1 MLSPSLQAW
10 AASHPTLEAQ
20 LELPAVPITQ
30 GPQRHWF
37 GYYDKQQISADG
49 RYALGMQVDAQYR
62 SPTADDVLRIGM
74 VDLQHEYQWTTLGE
88 SRAWGWQQG
97 CMLQWVPGSSEEVLW
112 NDRIA
117 TDQAE
122 AQYVTRLLNINTRQE
137 RTLPRA
143 TYTVSPDGQFA
154 MSADFARIDNMRLG
168 YGYKGG
174 TDPFVDQK
182 APKEGGIHRMNL
194 ATGQSTLVVSLHDI
208 AQLPH
213 QGTSIADRWHYFNH
227 LLVSPD
233 SQRFIFLNRYRD
245 FALTPEMKAEEDAY
259 SKYVRGNY
267 TTRMFTA
274 DVDGGD
280 IYELDQSGRTSH
292 FIWRD
297 PEHVLAWTK
306 YQDEHGF
313 FLFKDQSR
321 EVEWIGKDVMT
332 ENGHQTYLPHTN
344 NAWILN
350 DTYPDKKDRKQTLY
364 LYHVPTGK
372 KVVLGRFYQ
381 PPESHGEWRCD
392 LHPRFSVDGRTVIF
406 DSTHGGN
413 GRQMYAIDISSI
425 V

>member
-1 MLSPSLQAW
+1 MLY
-10 AASHPTLEAQ
+10 PTLQTFAAPPTSSIFEA
-20 LELPAVPITQ
+20 ELPTVPITQ
-30 GPQRHWF
+30 GPKHHWF
-37 GYYDKQQISADG
+37 GYYDKQQIDASG
-49 RYALGMQVDAQYR
+49 RYALGMQVDFQHR
-62 SPTADDVLRIGM
+62 SPTADDVLQIGM
-74 VDLQHEYQWTTLGE
+74 VDLQDNYQWTKLGE

-97 CMLQWVPGSSEEVLW
+97 CMLQWVPGSSEEVVW
-112 NDRIA
+112 NDR
-117 TDQAE
+117 DDE
-122 AQYVTRLLNINTRQE
+122 GYVTRLVNVKSGE
-137 RTLPRA
+137 KRTLPRA
-143 TYTVSPDGQFA
+143 TYTVSPDGKFA
-154 MSADFARIDNMRLG
+154 MCADFARIDNMRLG

-174 TDPFVDQK
+174 KDAFVSQK
-182 APKEGGIHRMNL
+182 APQEGGIHRMDL
-194 ATGQSTLVVSLHDI
+194 ATGESTLVVSLHDI
-208 AQLPH
+208 AQ
-213 QGTSIADRWHYFNH
+213 IAHNGQSVADKWHYFNH

-245 FALTPEMKAEEDAY
+245 FSLTPEMKAEEDAY
-259 SKYVRGNY
+259 AKYVRGNY

-274 DVDGGD
+274 DVGGKNA
-280 IYELDQSGRTSH
+280 YELDQSGRTSH

-306 YQDEHGF
+306 YEGKNGF

-321 EVEWIGKDVMT
+321 EVAWIGKEVMT

-344 NAWILN
+344 NEWILN
-350 DTYPDKKDRKQTLY
+350 DTYPSKEDQKQTLY

-413 GRQMYAIDISSI
+413 GRQMYAIDISR
-425 V
+425 VV